1 MDGQPAK
8 KKRNVWRK
16 ERGAKGFNG
25 LYKKDQASSESWV
38 SLPSG
43 PDPHSVALLDVH
55 EHLPTLTRKGTI
67 FRARQ
72 VTIDRRQ
79 AELISFI
86 RALFSDDMPT
96 FIKEIRVSSVTS
108 DFFRALEIRF

>member
-16 ERGAKGFNG
+16 EKGAKGFNG

-38 SLPSG
+38 ILLSG
-43 PDPHSVALLDVH
+43 PDPHSVALGNH

-67 FRARQ
+67 FRASQ

-79 AELISFI
+79 AQLISFI

-96 FIKEIRVSSVTS
+96 LIKEIRVSSVAS
-108 DFFRALEIRF
+108 DFFRVLEIRF

>member
-8 KKRNVWRK
+8 KKGRLAQGKGV
-16 ERGAKGFNG
+16 KGFDG
-25 LYKKDQASSESWV
+25 LYREDQASSESWV

-43 PDPHSVALLDVH
+43 PDPHSVALGIH

-67 FRARQ
+67 FRASQ

-96 FIKEIRVSSVTS
+96 LIKEIRVSSVTS